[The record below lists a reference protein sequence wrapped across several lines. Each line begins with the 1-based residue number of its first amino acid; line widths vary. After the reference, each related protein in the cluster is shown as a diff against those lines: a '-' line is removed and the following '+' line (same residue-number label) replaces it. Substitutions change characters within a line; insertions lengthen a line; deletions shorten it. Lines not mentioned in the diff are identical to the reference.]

1 MFTML
6 PVRVLPSTLLLLLL
20 EVPYPVEAYLREP
33 SAVSV
38 DVDLA
43 SLSRR
48 ALSAPPPTMSAPQF
62 VTLDTSVGSFTV
74 ELYTTHAPKVG
85 VLRASC
91 FELRAP
97 SCSARMTPAHSHLQT
112 CNNFAKLAERGYYN
126 GVIFHRIIPVR
137 RYVVVDDDRRRCHV
151 CRCRRRIS
159 FLAVSR
165 HLCLFYMVP

>member
-1 MFTML
+1 
-6 PVRVLPSTLLLLLL
+6 
-20 EVPYPVEAYLREP
+20 
-33 SAVSV
+33 
-38 DVDLA
+38 
-43 SLSRR
+43 
-48 ALSAPPPTMSAPQF
+48 MSAPQF

-85 VLRASC
+85 MLRASC

-137 RYVVVDDDRRRCHV
+137 RYLDDDDDDV

-165 HLCLFYMVP
+165 HLYLFYMVP